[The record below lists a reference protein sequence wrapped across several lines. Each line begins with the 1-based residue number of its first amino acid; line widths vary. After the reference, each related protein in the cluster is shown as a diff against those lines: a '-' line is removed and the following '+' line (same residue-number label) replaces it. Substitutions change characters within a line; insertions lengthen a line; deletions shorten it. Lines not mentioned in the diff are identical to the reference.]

1 MSRLSLALD
10 TADLAEHY
18 EKVSADRQFRVGQ
31 KLVAA
36 LGIGPADRVL
46 DVGSGTGLLAGHI
59 AELVAPDGTVTGIDP
74 LSLRIAIARQKRPPA
89 IRFEVGSAYDLSA
102 FAAESFDVVL
112 LNAVFHWLP
121 EKLEPLRQFARV
133 LAPGGRL
140 GISTGSREHRGVL
153 QTIRGEVLARAPFNA
168 YPESQDGLAHHISA
182 AELQALLAQAG
193 FAVRSIE
200 RRGECASPAG
210 RRCDHPLLGS
220 EFVRQFPGASSGRNP
235 RAGKAGDRGG
245 TRPAAH
251 GRGHPPGRCAHRRD
265 RHQGLNFYGMGC
277 RGLAAPAGS
286 RAAPWPC
293 FLLTTSVLSSA
304 MLSRLNTTPRP
315 KAGA

>member
-193 FAVRSIE
+193 FAVRSIDVGANAHHLPDGDATIRFWE
-200 RRGECASPAG
+200 
-210 RRCDHPLLGS
+210 
-220 EFVRQFPGASSGRNP
+220 ASSFGNSLGHLP
-235 RAGKAGDRGG
+235 VAIRAQARQAIVEELDRLRTEEGIHLGGARIVAIATKA
-245 TRPAAH
+245 
-251 GRGHPPGRCAHRRD
+251 
-265 RHQGLNFYGMGC
+265 
-277 RGLAAPAGS
+277 
-286 RAAPWPC
+286 
-293 FLLTTSVLSSA
+293 
-304 MLSRLNTTPRP
+304 
-315 KAGA
+315 